1 MDDFAFA
8 LAAGLL
14 AAFNPC
20 GFALLPSFLLLLV
33 SGPGGALRALR
44 LSAAMTAGFVTVFGI
59 AGFLIGVVTAPIQQH
74 LPWLT
79 VVIGAGLVLLGGW
92 LLSGRELQVPIP
104 RLTAGGPTGSLLGLY
119 GYGASY
125 AVASLSCTIAPFLAV
140 TGLVSGGG
148 NVLAGV
154 GAFLAYGLGMGLV
167 VGLLALLVALA
178 QDTVVRR
185 TRAVLPY
192 VSRVSGALLLLAGAY
207 VAYYGWYEIRV
218 NTGASAD
225 DPLVSTV
232 AELPGEISNRLDAIG
247 AGWIA
252 VAFALTATMALL
264 LRARRDR
271 RAGKP
276 LDQQVEK
283 IGPDT
288 GGPR

>member
-1 MDDFAFA
+1 MDDLTFA

-33 SGPGGALRALR
+33 SGPDGVLRALR
-44 LSAAMTAGFVTVFGI
+44 LSAAMTAGFVTVFGV
-59 AGFLIGVVTAPIQQH
+59 AGVLIGVVTAPIQQH

-92 LLSGRELQVPIP
+92 LLSGRELQMPVP

-140 TGLVSGGG
+140 TGLVSGSG

-154 GAFLAYGLGMGLV
+154 GAFLAYGVGMGLV
-167 VGLLALLVALA
+167 VGLLALLAALA

-192 VSRVSGALLLLAGAY
+192 VSRASGALLLLAGAY
-207 VAYYGWYEIRV
+207 VVYYGWYELRV
-218 NTGASAD
+218 NAGESAD
-225 DPLVSTV
+225 DPLVNTIT
-232 AELPGEISNRLDAIG
+232 ELPGHLSTRLDAIG
-247 AGWIA
+247 PGWIA
-252 VAFALTATMALL
+252 AAFALTATTALL
-264 LRARRDR
+264 LRARRNR
-271 RAGKP
+271 RTGEP
-276 LDQQVEK
+276 LDQQGEAAS
-283 IGPDT
+283 DC
-288 GGPR
+288 